1 MSVRC
6 PSYGGHRRV
15 RSRGSASRRRA
26 HRALLDVRLNP
37 SAPHLHGTAPA
48 DLGGGAHEGRYVEY
62 VEYLMRMVREMRH
75 VAAATLDDAGLPAM
89 HIVELVGADAEGL
102 YFAVDRASALYA
114 QLVAGKSIA
123 IEGMG
128 GSSVSYSAAA
138 SLRGRVEDLGTAAA
152 ATSVGQTGLA
162 ANADGGAGDAVT
174 LFRLYQAVGAW
185 RERGCEDAYGA
196 SAFVRTP
203 IRFGDDRVRAGA
215 TRRAYVITDECDG
228 CRACVSKCPEGC
240 IDVSSVPAVIDQNRC
255 TRCGNCEMACFQE
268 AIVRVK

>member
-1 MSVRC
+1 MQCV
-6 PSYGGHRRV
+6 V
-15 RSRGSASRRRA
+15 KAKRA
-26 HRALLDVRLNP
+26 
-37 SAPHLHGTAPA
+37 APA
-48 DLGGGAHEGRYVEY
+48 VFGGGVHEGGYVEY

-102 YFAVDRASALYA
+102 YFPVDRASALYA

-123 IEGMG
+123 IQGMA
-128 GSSVSYSAAA
+128 GSSASYDAAA

-152 ATSVGQTGLA
+152 TAFARQAQPAAGADGLA
-162 ANADGGAGDAVT
+162 GDTMT
-174 LFRLYQAVGAW
+174 LFRLYQAVGEW
-185 RERGCEDAYGA
+185 HERGCEDGC
-196 SAFVRTP
+196 SACAFDRTP

-240 IDVSSVPAVIDQNRC
+240 IDVSSVPAVIDQDRC